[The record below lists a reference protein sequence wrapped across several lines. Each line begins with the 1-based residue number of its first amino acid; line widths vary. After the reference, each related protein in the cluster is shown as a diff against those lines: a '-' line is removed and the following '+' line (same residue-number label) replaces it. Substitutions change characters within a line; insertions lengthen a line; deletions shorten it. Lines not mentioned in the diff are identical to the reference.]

1 MVYEKT
7 NDEIVPARTGSMQRE
22 NAVKCR
28 VDRLTVIKGI
38 LAEPEV
44 AADSSG
50 MEAVVW
56 N

>member
-1 MVYEKT
+1 
-7 NDEIVPARTGSMQRE
+7 MQGE
-22 NAVKCR
+22 DTIQDR

-38 LAEPEV
+38 LDEPEV